1 MYAHR
6 GVTLTSSEVPRL
18 IALDEEYAIAGRVT
32 TGDPFVQIALKTNT
46 VERFVVTC
54 LPVGTGGEF
63 AADIVWN
70 SATFGGELAW
80 LMVSAA
86 PTDCISHH
94 GWSRSVVLGIHH
106 A

>member
-1 MYAHR
+1 MSVSFKGRAAVVAGGLLMQSVALGSMGNIGTTY
-6 GVTLTSSEVPRL
+6 GVLPFDLATAQAVGAQLMV
-18 IALDEEYAIAGRVT
+18 RVH
-32 TGDPFVQIALKTNT
+32 
-46 VERFVVTC
+46 E
-54 LPVGTGGEF
+54 TGGEF